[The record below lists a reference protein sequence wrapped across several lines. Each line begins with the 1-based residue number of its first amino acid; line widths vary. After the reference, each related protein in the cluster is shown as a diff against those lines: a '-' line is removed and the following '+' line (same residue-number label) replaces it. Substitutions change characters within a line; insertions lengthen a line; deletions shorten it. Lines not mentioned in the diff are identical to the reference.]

1 MDAGRESGIPS
12 NEDIRVTR
20 LPALPLVLF
29 AALAFAVPVCAQTD
43 TGADIR
49 YRLRT
54 NVELVLVPVTVK
66 DRSGNLVT
74 DLKREDFTLLENG
87 VPQAIR
93 YFSTDPF
100 PLSAVVLVDRA
111 LDRDAREAMESTLPV
126 LVGSLAPGDE
136 VAVLAF
142 DAYTR
147 TALNFTSDS
156 EALRQTLAQLELTAG
171 DPAPPPA
178 SLATGPMSAGPRIN
192 AVPVGPGT
200 PNSTAASPR
209 AVKCLHD
216 ALYAAGMALRDREAG
231 RRRVIFLIT
240 DGRNSRLNIHT
251 AEETRAL
258 LLSEEV
264 SVFAL
269 GVGEARFPRG
279 SGLLAD
285 YAQATGGDL
294 YTPASLTAL
303 EQAQKR
309 VAEQAR
315 YQYTLVYAARA
326 APGSREFRRIEVK
339 VRRPGARAQ
348 TREGYYA
355 GVPEL

>member
-1 MDAGRESGIPS
+1 MDPGRESRIPCS
-12 NEDIRVTR
+12 EDTSVTR
-20 LPALPLVLF
+20 RRTIWLTLF
-29 AALAFAVPVCAQTD
+29 AALAVAMPAGGQTD

-66 DRSGNLVT
+66 DRAGNLVT

-111 LDRDAREAMESTLPV
+111 LDRDAREAMENTLPV

-142 DAYTR
+142 DSYAR
-147 TALNFTSDS
+147 TVLDFTSDP
-156 EALRQTLAQLELTAG
+156 EALRQALAQLELTAG

-192 AVPVGPGT
+192 AAPVGPGT

-216 ALYAAGMALRDREAG
+216 ALYAAGMALREREAG
-231 RRRVIFLIT
+231 RRRVIFLAS

-258 LLSEEV
+258 LLSEDV
-264 SVFAL
+264 SVYAL
-269 GVGEARFPRG
+269 GVGEARYPRG

-285 YAQATGGDL
+285 FARATGGDV
-294 YTPASLTAL
+294 YAPATLAAL

-315 YQYTLVYAARA
+315 YQYTLVYTARA

-339 VRRPGARAQ
+339 VRRGGVRVQA
-348 TREGYYA
+348 REGYYA
-355 GVPEL
+355 GLPGP